1 MRASGFTIAELTFV
15 SSLIGIVVAIAVPKV
30 IASRVGSNESEAV
43 ETLKKLVEAQARVKS
58 SCLIDADGNG
68 VGEYGSFKEL
78 SGTSGIR
85 KDTNGDGIT
94 DGPGESRISPPVLEE
109 SFGELDERGMLVHS
123 GYVFRLFLPDKVLRW
138 QGEAALEKG
147 GIHSAS
153 AEKYWAC
160 YAWPV
165 SSGFSGKR
173 VFFVNQEGIIL
184 TCTNEKNHYSG
195 MSSAPRYRAALS
207 RQGLRKGMN
216 SSIAVDATGRLG
228 DHWSRVQ

>member
-15 SSLIGIVVAIAVPKV
+15 SSLIAIVVAVAVPKV

-43 ETLKKLVEAQARVKS
+43 ATLRKLVEAQAKIRA

-68 VGEYGSFKEL
+68 VGEYGTLSEL
-78 SGTSGIR
+78 SGAKGIR
-85 KDTNGDGIT
+85 EDTDGDGTTNGH
-94 DGPGESRISPPVLEE
+94 GETMLSPPLLEDF
-109 SFGELDERGMLVHS
+109 FGELNEQGMLVHS
-123 GYVFRLFLPDKVLRW
+123 GYMFRLYLPDRVLRW
-138 QGEAALEKG
+138 QDEVGVEKS

-153 AEKYWAC
+153 AERYWAC

-173 VFFVNQEGIIL
+173 AYFVNQDGVIL
-184 TCTNEKNHYSG
+184 SCKNEQNRYSG
-195 MSSAPRYRAALS
+195 TGSAPRYRAALS

-228 DHWSRVQ
+228 DYWSRVK